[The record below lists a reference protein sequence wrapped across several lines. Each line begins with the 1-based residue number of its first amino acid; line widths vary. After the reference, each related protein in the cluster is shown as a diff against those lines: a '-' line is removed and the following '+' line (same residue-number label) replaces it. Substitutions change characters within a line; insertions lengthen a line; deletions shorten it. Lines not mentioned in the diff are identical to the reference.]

1 MRIREVNE
9 LDGDTQFAVVYNL
22 VYDCIYRLVYGS
34 VFMSTITI
42 RVSHTTR
49 DALLALA
56 KDEGTSMQQ
65 IIERGIELYRRQ
77 QILLATNAAYAA
89 LRENKPED

>member
-1 MRIREVNE
+1 
-9 LDGDTQFAVVYNL
+9 
-22 VYDCIYRLVYGS
+22 
-34 VFMSTITI
+34 MSTTTI

-49 DALLALA
+49 DALQALA

-89 LRENKPED
+89 LRENKPDWEQYEAEIDIWDATLVDGLEEE